1 MKNNAVKFS
10 LPSFLSGRSIAAASV
25 MGLALTAAMPD
36 AHAHRSWL
44 LPSATVLSGTQPWVT
59 VDAAVSND
67 LFYFEH
73 QPLRLD
79 GLQVT
84 APDGKAVEAQNT
96 ATGRYRSTFDVKL
109 DQTGTYRIAIVSD
122 GMMASY
128 KIGNETKRWR
138 GAEKDLKSAIPQG
151 ATDVNVSRNH
161 RRVETLVTAGKPNTT
176 ALTTTNAGLELVPVT
191 HPNDLFQG
199 EEATF
204 KFVFDGK
211 PVAGMTVE
219 VVQEGIRYQNKLNEV
234 EVTTNDKGEFKV
246 TWPHPGKYW
255 ISADWPQRVAGAPAP
270 VGTIDKPVKR
280 AGYAATVE
288 VLPQ

>member
-10 LPSFLSGRSIAAASV
+10 LPAFLSGRNVIAASV
-25 MGLALTAAMPD
+25 IGLALTAAMPN

-44 LPSATVLSGTQPWVT
+44 LPSATVLSGEQPWVT

-79 GLQVT
+79 GLQVI
-84 APDGKAVEAQNT
+84 APDGKKIAAQN
-96 ATGRYRSTFDVKL
+96 ASTGRYRSTFDVKL
-109 DQTGTYRIAIVSD
+109 DQSGTYRIAVVSE
-122 GMMASY
+122 GLMASY
-128 KIGNETKRWR
+128 KLGKETKRWR
-138 GAEKDLKSAIPQG
+138 GQEKDFKKAIPEG

-161 RRVETLVTAGKPNTT
+161 RRVETFVTAGKPNTT
-176 ALTTTNAGLELVPVT
+176 ALTLTNVGLEMVPVT

-199 EEATF
+199 EESTF

-219 VVQEGIRYQNKLNEV
+219 VVQDGIRYQDKLNEI
-234 EVTTNDKGEFKV
+234 EVKTNDKGEFKV
-246 TWPHPGKYW
+246 TWDNPGKYW
-255 ISADWPQRVAGAPAP
+255 ISADWPQRAEGQAAP
-270 VGTIDKPVKR
+270 VGTIEKPVLR